1 MIAVVCKL
9 TTEQKI
15 PPDPAKQ
22 CLFTATVYTLII
34 RYRRCKY
41 LATFRP
47 EKVKKVA
54 FPVFGRFLPRNSGE
68 FAGGKG
74 RPSSRFS
81 AAHHST
87 GEVPEIGRLHF
98 WRYDSTIPP
107 RRVGERFQAAKTE
120 LSIAKCLGLLSLG
133 HRLTCDSGKLKQFSG
148 YFCVSRA

>member
-1 MIAVVCKL
+1 VCE
-9 TTEQKI
+9 TTDWKKI
-15 PPDPAKQ
+15 PPDPDK
-22 CLFTATVYTLII
+22 LRLLTVTPYTLII

-74 RPSSRFS
+74 RPSSGFS

-98 WRYDSTIPP
+98 WLLDSTIPP
-107 RRVGERFQAAKTE
+107 RRVGERFQATKTE
-120 LSIAKCLGLLSLG
+120 LSIAKCLRLLSLG